1 MSGPVTEADTGATRV
16 ARALLSR
23 AIVLHGRLPRAVLV
37 DGRSGSGKTTIAGAL
52 VPLLGGALRAPAE
65 LLRVEDLY
73 PGWDGLA
80 AGAAAVPEAL
90 RTGRYR
96 RYDWLAGRFAEEHAL
111 EPGRPLVIEGCGALS
126 ADNLAAAR
134 TWTTGSGT
142 GTGTGAVLPVWI
154 ELPAEERRRR
164 ALARDGETFRP
175 HWERWAKQEDALA
188 ARTRPIALAREIL
201 HAD

>member
-1 MSGPVTEADTGATRV
+1 M
-16 ARALLSR
+16 
-23 AIVLHGRLPRAVLV
+23 
-37 DGRSGSGKTTIAGAL
+37 
-52 VPLLGGALRAPAE
+52 
-65 LLRVEDLY
+65 RVEDLY

-80 AGAAAVPEAL
+80 EGAAAVPEAL

-134 TWTTGSGT
+134 TWTAGSGT